1 MGDRCRRNLERD
13 TMTHIKYG
21 SPTCTNR
28 SWTMP
33 LIGSS
38 IRCGSIGNGATSISR
53 VISAS
58 ESPPMPQ
65 SKFQPQQAV
74 DLAEAFR
81 RRGVD
86 YLFVG
91 KSGAILLGY
100 PAITQDVDLHLP
112 KNAENGHK
120 VAAALE
126 ELGFVLGPEL
136 KDALVAGKDLVQI
149 KSGPFDVDLIRAP
162 RRDRELRSEQ
172 GALDSARWFPGR
184 LARRHHREQARQRP
198 RKGPDRPSPPRAV
211 REEYERRYPRPLRS
225 RAEIARRD
233 ATGGVSDARP

>member
-1 MGDRCRRNLERD
+1 
-13 TMTHIKYG
+13 
-21 SPTCTNR
+21 
-28 SWTMP
+28 
-33 LIGSS
+33 
-38 IRCGSIGNGATSISR
+38 
-53 VISAS
+53 
-58 ESPPMPQ
+58 MPQ

-86 YLFVG
+86 YLFIG

-136 KDALVAGKDLVQI
+136 KDALVAGKDFVQI
-149 KSGPFDVDLIRAP
+149 KSGPFDVDLIHAPDGIESFEASKARSILHDGFPVASLADIIASKRASG
-162 RRDRELRSEQ
+162 REKDLIDLPLLEQ
-172 GALDSARWFPGR
+172 F
-184 LARRHHREQARQRP
+184 
-198 RKGPDRPSPPRAV
+198 